1 MKRLHTTLSAIVV
14 ALALSGAA
22 HAQAAQGLDG
32 RWEGPIDLPTGATV
46 TGVFRIETKNGATT
60 AVLDVPEQGARDFPA
75 TLKRDG
81 SNVVIE
87 VAGIGL
93 NYTAALAADGKSM
106 TGDLGQGGRVIPVTV
121 KHTSNSAAYTSPAKA
136 GPLVEGLDG
145 TWQGALATPVGDRNI
160 AFRISS
166 DAKGTTTLA
175 DSLDEKIKDIPA
187 VTKREGATVTIDV
200 PGTSGVFSGQLAADG
215 KSIAGAWDQMGQ
227 SFPLVV
233 EKK

>member
-1 MKRLHTTLSAIVV
+1 MKRLHTTLSAIAV

-46 TGVFRIETKNGATT
+46 TGVFRVETKNGVTT
-60 AVLDVPEQGARDFPA
+60 AMLDVPEQGARDFPA

-81 SNVVIE
+81 SNVVFD
-87 VAGIGL
+87 VGALGL
-93 NYTAALAADGKSM
+93 NYTAALSADSK
-106 TGDLGQGGRVIPVTV
+106 TLAGDLKQGGRTIPVTM
-121 KHTSNSAAYTSPAKA
+121 KHTSNSAAYVLTVKA
-136 GPLVEGLDG
+136 GPLVQGLDG
-145 TWQGALATPVGDRNI
+145 AWKGAISTPIGDRNI
-160 AFRISS
+160 VFRVSS

-175 DSLDEKIKDIPA
+175 DSMDENIKDIPA
-187 VTKREGATVTIDV
+187 VTKRDGATVTIEV